1 LSHITL
7 GTKFQVQNTK
17 FKVSYT
23 INLKIFNKNVN
34 FSKNITIRF
43 IQKVN

>member
-7 GTKFQVQNTK
+7 GTKFQVQNPK